1 MVHAQQPSECGSLTK
16 AENNACNIFQSFGM
30 VPFFDQVRM
39 EVMQAARSPAFA
51 KRLYS
56 LVSCVARELC
66 CKSWMILMEHLKY
79 LKLMRDLC
87 AQTALTCKFV
97 FAYKT
102 FHIFCTVFAL

>member
-1 MVHAQQPSECGSLTK
+1 MLNISSIEVGHEKETVGCSMVHAQQPSECGSLTK

-56 LVSCVARELC
+56 LVSCVAR
-66 CKSWMILMEHLKY
+66 
-79 LKLMRDLC
+79 
-87 AQTALTCKFV
+87 AG
-97 FAYKT
+97 
-102 FHIFCTVFAL
+102 